1 MGHSQLLD
9 HFFEEQHHKWKK
21 RAHEIYKS
29 TCKEYGI
36 HPNLDQTRKNHID
49 PEETLPGAE
58 KDPTRKQKSPAKK
71 RGFF

>member
-21 RAHEIYKS
+21 KAHEIYKS

-36 HPNLDQTRKNHID
+36 HPNLKKNIKNKPND
-49 PEETLPGAE
+49 SIPSAE
-58 KDPTRKQKSPAKK
+58 KDPTRK
-71 RGFF
+71 